1 MSDGQSV
8 ASKEQEA
15 AILLIELI
23 LYIEHNCKN
32 DIRLQRE
39 APCRSRVPV

>member
-8 ASKEQEA
+8 ASKERETA
-15 AILLIELI
+15 ALLMEPM
-23 LYIEHNCKN
+23 LYTEHNRKN

-39 APCRSRVPV
+39 VLCRSRVSV